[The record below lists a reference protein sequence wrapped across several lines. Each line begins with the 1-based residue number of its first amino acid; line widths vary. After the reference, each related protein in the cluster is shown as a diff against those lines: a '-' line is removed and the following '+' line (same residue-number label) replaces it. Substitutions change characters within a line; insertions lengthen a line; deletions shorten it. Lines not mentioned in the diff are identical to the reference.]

1 MGKWRERIERWSSA
15 VAFAEAGDSE
25 TAVRMVGLSPSGKRV
40 PVDDV
45 FTAVTFAEAG
55 LPEMAMEFLGESFSR
70 RARESEGFLS
80 AVGLK
85 GVRVWYGLVE
95 ASESFDFAAS
105 MGLKGVRLWYGTAR
119 VAQ

>member
-1 MGKWRERIERWSSA
+1 MGKWRERLERWSSA
-15 VAFAEAGDSE
+15 VAFAEAGDRD
-25 TAVRMVGLSPSGKRV
+25 TAVRMLGLAPFGGRV
-40 PVDDV
+40 PIEDV

-55 LPEMAMEFLGESFSR
+55 LPEVAMEFLGKRPSPR
-70 RARESEGFLS
+70 GAESEGFLS

-105 MGLKGVRLWYGTAR
+105 VGLKGVRLWYGTAT

>member
-1 MGKWRERIERWSSA
+1 MGKWREALERWSSA

-25 TAVRMVGLSPSGKRV
+25 TAVRMLGLAPFRKRV
-40 PVDDV
+40 PVEDV

-55 LPEMAMEFLGESFSR
+55 LPEVAMKFLGKRPSIQ
-70 RARESEGFLS
+70 ARESEGFLS

-105 MGLKGVRLWYGTAR
+105 VGLKGVRLWYGTAQ
-119 VAQ
+119 VVQ

>member
-1 MGKWRERIERWSSA
+1 MGKWRERLERWSSA
-15 VAFAEAGDSE
+15 VAFAEAGDRDM
-25 TAVRMVGLSPSGKRV
+25 AVRMLGLAPVGGRV
-40 PVDDV
+40 PIEDV

-55 LPEMAMEFLGESFSR
+55 LPEVAMEFLGKRSSSG
-70 RARESEGFLS
+70 ARESDGFLS

-105 MGLKGVRLWYGTAR
+105 VGLKGVRLWYGTAT